1 MSFNLSRWAIEH
13 RSFTGFLLILLL
25 ASGAFSLLNLGQ
37 KEDPDF
43 TFRVM
48 VVSVVWPGATVQ
60 EMQDQVVDKIETK
73 LQETPKLDFIRSYAR
88 SGEATIFVNILG
100 EANADEIKDAFYQ
113 VRKKVGDIKGELP
126 ENVVG
131 PFFND
136 EFGDTYIALYALS
149 GQGFSYPE
157 LKDAARKARDVLLR
171 TKGVEKVDI
180 LGDQPERI
188 YVEISSRV
196 LAERQISVS
205 DIQNAISGQNSMSP
219 AGRVETTDRSVR
231 VFTEGMLLTA
241 SDIAELRVRAGAETV
256 RLGDIAK
263 VTRGTEDPPVSKIRF
278 GGEESVALGVVMAR
292 GFNVT
297 EVGKGLQEGLKRI
310 TADLPVGLNFG
321 VIADQPEVV
330 ERYVGEFLISLAEAL
345 GIVLAVS
352 FLSLGWRS
360 GLVVAL
366 TIPLVLA
373 VTFTIMLLLGIDL
386 QKISLGALII
396 ALGLLV
402 DDAMIAVEMMQRKL
416 EEGFDK
422 LSAASFAYTSTAFP
436 MLTGTLITVA
446 GFLPVGLAQST
457 AGEYVRSLFIV
468 VGVALVVSWLAAVYF
483 TPWIG
488 YLLLREQKGAEH
500 HEVFNGPFYRRL
512 RSVIA
517 WCVRR
522 RRLTIAFTLAA
533 FAAGVSG
540 FAFIPQQFFPSSNRP
555 EVMVDMWLPEGAAF
569 AETQREAVRLE
580 KAFQQDPDLASV
592 TTYVGE
598 GSPRFYLPLDQQ
610 LQNQNFGQV
619 VLLAKD
625 LEARERLLGRARETL
640 ARDFPA
646 VRFKVERLN
655 SGPPV
660 GWPVQIRVMG
670 PERDEVRKIAA
681 QVDAVMRPN
690 PLVSS
695 IHDDWLEPTPVL
707 KLSVDQDKARALGVT
722 SQAIRQTLQ
731 AVLTGAS
738 IGEFREGDETI
749 SVLVREPR
757 ETRSLASTVEGAY
770 VKTSGGQSVPI
781 AQIANATLSL
791 QSGIEWRR
799 NRLPTVTVR
808 GVVPDD
814 VQSPDV
820 TKAIYAELASLRAQ
834 LPLGYAIE
842 MQGAVEESATSQ
854 ASIFKHMP
862 LVVLAIAFLLMV
874 QLQHFGKSVLV
885 FMTAPLGLIGASAA
899 LLAFSSPFGF
909 NAILGVIA
917 LLGMIMRNS
926 VILVD
931 QIDQDIKAGHA
942 PADAVIDSAVRRFR
956 PIVLTAAAA
965 VLAMI
970 PLSKSIFWGAMAI
983 SMMGGL
989 IAATVLTLT
998 FLPALYA
1005 FAFRIPV
1012 GEGSAAATLAA
1023 PELARADGGALHQAH
1038 S

>member
-1 MSFNLSRWAIEH
+1 MSSFNLSRWAIEH

-25 ASGAFSLLNLGQ
+25 ASGAFSLFNLGQ

-48 VVSVVWPGATVQ
+48 VVRVLWPGATVQ

-73 LQETPKLDFIRSYAR
+73 LQETPKLDYVRSYSR
-88 SGEATIFVNILG
+88 PGEATIFVNILG
-100 EANADEIKDAFYQ
+100 EAKPAEIENAFYQ
-113 VRKKVGDIKGELP
+113 VRKKVGDIRNDLP
-126 ENVVG
+126 AGVVG

-136 EFGDTYIALYALS
+136 EFGDTYIALYALT
-149 GQGFSYPE
+149 GKGFDYPE

-171 TKGVEKVDI
+171 TPGVEKVDI
-180 LGDQPERI
+180 LGDQPEKI
-188 YVEISSRV
+188 YVEILSRV
-196 LAERQISVS
+196 LAERQIAVS
-205 DIQNAISGQNSMSP
+205 DIQNTLSGQNAMAP
-219 AGRVETTDRSVR
+219 AGRVETTDRSVQL
-231 VFTEGMLLTA
+231 FIEGMLLSL
-241 SDIAELRVRAGAETV
+241 SDIAELRVRAGGQTI

-263 VTRGTEDPPVSKIRF
+263 ITRGTEDPPTSKIRF
-278 GGEESVALGVVMAR
+278 GGEEAVVLGVVMAP

-297 EVGKGLQEGLKRI
+297 EVGKGLQAGLKRI
-310 TADLPVGLNFG
+310 SADLPIGLNFG

-330 ERYVGEFLISLAEAL
+330 QRYVGEFLISLGEAL

-373 VTFTIMLLLGIDL
+373 VTFTLMMLLGIDL

-416 EEGFDK
+416 EEGYDK
-422 LSAASFAYTSTAFP
+422 LKAASFAYTSTAFP

-468 VGVALVVSWLAAVYF
+468 VGVALVVSWFAAVYF

-488 YLLLREQKGAEH
+488 YLLLREQKNGQH

-512 RSVIA
+512 RGVIQ

-533 FAAGVSG
+533 FMAGVTG

-555 EVMVDMWLPEGAAF
+555 EVMVDMWLPEGTAF
-569 AETQREAVRLE
+569 AETEREAIRLE
-580 KAFQQDPDLASV
+580 SAFKQDPDLASV
-592 TTYVGE
+592 TSYIGE

-610 LQNQNFGQV
+610 LQNRNFAQI

-625 LEARERLLGRARETL
+625 LEARERLIARARETL
-640 ARDFPA
+640 STDFPA

-660 GWPVQIRVMG
+660 GWPVQLRVMG
-670 PERDEVRKIAA
+670 PERQEVRRIATE
-681 QVDAVMRPN
+681 VDAMMRAHPQ
-690 PLVSS
+690 VSS
-695 IHDDWLEPTPVL
+695 VHDDWLELTPVL
-707 KLSVDQDKARALGVT
+707 KLSVDQDKARALGIT

-731 AVLTGAS
+731 AVLTGAA

-749 SVLVREPR
+749 GVVVREPS
-757 ETRSLASTVEGAY
+757 ETRNLVSTVESAY
-770 VKTSGGQSVPI
+770 VKTSSGQSVPI
-781 AQIANATLSL
+781 PQIARATLSL
-791 QSGIEWRR
+791 EPGVEWRR
-799 NRLPTVTVR
+799 NRLPTITVR

-820 TKAIYAELASLRAQ
+820 AKALYAQLAPLREK

-842 MQGAVEESATSQ
+842 MQGAVEESAISQ

-885 FMTAPLGLIGASAA
+885 FVTAPLGLIGASAA
-899 LLAFSSPFGF
+899 LIAFSAPFGF

-931 QIDQDIKAGHA
+931 QIDQDIKAGHS
-942 PADAVIDSAVRRFR
+942 PADAVVDSAVRRFR

-970 PLSKSIFWGAMAI
+970 PLTKSIFWGAMAI

-1005 FAFRIPV
+1005 LTFRIKTAPLPI
-1012 GEGSAAATLAA
+1012 EGVSVSVNPGQALIDAG
-1023 PELARADGGALHQAH
+1023 AR
-1038 S
+1038 